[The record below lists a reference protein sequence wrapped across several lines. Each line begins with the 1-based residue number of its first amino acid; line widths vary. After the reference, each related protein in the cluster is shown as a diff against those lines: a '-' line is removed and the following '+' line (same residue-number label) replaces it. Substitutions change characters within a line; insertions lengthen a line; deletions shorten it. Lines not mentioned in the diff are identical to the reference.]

1 VLKKFLLFFF
11 VCGFF
16 FQTTKAQYDAPLYT
30 SYTTDAARAKMNER
44 LVNNTITK
52 NLALPLT
59 DSTEENWQDAFSA
72 MEVMDF
78 KSEYTETKTQ
88 SAFKD
93 IETRSLSF
101 QRALLE
107 LAFTNYPG
115 KFFIQTRDLLNKT
128 SDPKIFAMCAEYL
141 IQENK
146 DDSLKNILSKKL
158 IERFSDTAYK
168 NPLLFMLQTR
178 LASNPINR
186 YSTHE
191 VLKEIV
197 SKNFLPNQIVM
208 YSFQRKNRD
217 YPGMVLI
224 RNANGNFVTDSSGNI
239 FHIPQL
245 ARSITNLP
253 GYLTNGNT
261 PQGIFKM
268 YGFKVSMSN
277 FIGPTANVQMGMPV
291 ELSIQKFFDDS
302 TILDS
307 TWTMDWYQKLIPK
320 KLQDYLPLYNSYYAG
335 LAGRSEII
343 AHGTTIEPKYYVGKP
358 YYPLTPTQGCL
369 CTKEIWNGKRL
380 ESDQQ
385 KLVNGLLKA
394 GGANGYCVVIEIDD
408 KQAPVTIKD
417 LLPYL
422 PK

>member
-1 VLKKFLLFFF
+1 MLKKFLLFFF

-141 IQENK
+141 IQEIK
-146 DDSLKNILSKKL
+146 M
-158 IERFSDTAYK
+158 T
-168 NPLLFMLQTR
+168 
-178 LASNPINR
+178 
-186 YSTHE
+186 
-191 VLKEIV
+191 V
-197 SKNFLPNQIVM
+197 SKIFCQ
-208 YSFQRKNRD
+208 KN
-217 YPGMVLI
+217 
-224 RNANGNFVTDSSGNI
+224 
-239 FHIPQL
+239 
-245 ARSITNLP
+245 
-253 GYLTNGNT
+253 
-261 PQGIFKM
+261 
-268 YGFKVSMSN
+268 
-277 FIGPTANVQMGMPV
+277 
-291 ELSIQKFFDDS
+291 
-302 TILDS
+302 
-307 TWTMDWYQKLIPK
+307 
-320 KLQDYLPLYNSYYAG
+320 
-335 LAGRSEII
+335 
-343 AHGTTIEPKYYVGKP
+343 
-358 YYPLTPTQGCL
+358 
-369 CTKEIWNGKRL
+369 
-380 ESDQQ
+380 
-385 KLVNGLLKA
+385 
-394 GGANGYCVVIEIDD
+394 
-408 KQAPVTIKD
+408 
-417 LLPYL
+417 
-422 PK
+422 